1 MSLAMSNVRKRESKE
16 KEEREQFGDYGGGTG
31 LSGKVSTFLQSSKKD
46 HYCRFPGFISDMT
59 VTY

>member
-16 KEEREQFGDYGGGTG
+16 KEGERTIWRLWWGTG